1 MLNRIRDVVVM
12 NHRLDPVDTEL
23 AIHVLLETL
32 TPATEIR
39 GRLTGPRCAY
49 SSTIEI
55 AYSVRAI
62 QRSDHIELQVVI
74 PEPSW
79 WEPETPFLYVGSIEL
94 WQEGEFCQR
103 IAIGHGIR
111 WLQLTSKGLRLN
123 GRPFTLRGKIVDVP
137 FSESD
142 AIKLHEKG
150 INAVLTTTPG
160 PHVEPWQVADR
171 AGLFVIGTSD
181 DLETFLLCRNELTAH
196 PSNFGWVFNRAEVAK
211 APLQQEGLAMFY
223 GINSSAKS
231 RQSNADFLVCHENEL
246 TWLADA
252 ELPKLVITNTLPD
265 PLPARRDVIGWIE
278 SA

>member
-1 MLNRIRDVVVM
+1 MLNRIRDLVVM
-12 NHRLDPVDTEL
+12 NHRLDPVETEL

-32 TPATEIR
+32 TPATELK

-55 AYSVRAI
+55 AHSVRKI
-62 QRSDHIELQVVI
+62 QRSDHIELRVSI

-79 WEPETPFLYVGSIEL
+79 WEPETPFLYAGSIEL
-94 WQEGEFCQR
+94 WHDGEFCQR
-103 IAIGHGIR
+103 IAIAHGIR

-123 GRPFTLRGKIVDVP
+123 GRPFTLRGKIVEQP
-137 FSESD
+137 FSESE

-160 PHVEPWQVADR
+160 PHLEPWQAADR

-181 DLETFLLCRNELTAH
+181 DLETFLFCRNELTAH

-231 RQSNADFLVCHENEL
+231 RQANADFLVCQDDEL
-246 TWLADA
+246 TWLDDA
-252 ELPKLVITNTLPD
+252 ELPKLVIANALPD

-278 SA
+278 SS